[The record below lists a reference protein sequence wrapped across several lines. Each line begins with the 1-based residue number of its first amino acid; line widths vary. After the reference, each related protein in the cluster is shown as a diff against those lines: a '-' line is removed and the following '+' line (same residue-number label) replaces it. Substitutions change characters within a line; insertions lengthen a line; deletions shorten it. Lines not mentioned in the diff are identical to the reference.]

1 MSVVR
6 SGEPLAPVLAA
17 APAADGEFV
26 EITDADVD
34 QVVELWRECGLTR
47 PWNDPHLD
55 IADARA
61 GAGSTVLVARV
72 DGRVAASA
80 MAGYDGHRGWLY
92 YVAVE
97 PGLQGTGLGRAA
109 VVAAE
114 AWLVAHG
121 ARKIQLM
128 VRTTNTAVLSFYER
142 LGYADQECS
151 VLGRWVEPN

>member
-1 MSVVR
+1 MSAVR
-6 SGEPLAPVLAA
+6 SGEPLSPVLAA
-17 APAADGEFV
+17 APVADGEFV

-61 GAGSTVLVARV
+61 GDGSTVLVARV

-92 YVAVE
+92 YVAVA
-97 PGLQGTGLGRAA
+97 PGLQGSGLGRAA

-114 AWLVAHG
+114 AWLVARG

-128 VRTTNTAVLSFYER
+128 VRTTNTDVLGFYER
-142 LGYADQECS
+142 LGYADQETS

>member
-1 MSVVR
+1 MTAQA
-6 SGEPLAPVLAA
+6 SGEQLAPVLAA

-34 QVVELWRECGLTR
+34 QVVELWRACGLIR

-61 GAGSTVLVARV
+61 GDTSTILVARA

-80 MAGYDGHRGWLY
+80 MAGHDGHRGWLY
-92 YVAVE
+92 YVAVA
-97 PGLQGTGLGRAA
+97 PGLQSTGLGRAA

-114 AWLVAHG
+114 AWLVARG

-128 VRTTNTAVLSFYER
+128 VRTTNTDVLGFYAR
-142 LGYADQECS
+142 LGYADQECT
-151 VLGRWVEPN
+151 VLGRWVESD

>member
-1 MSVVR
+1 MTAFP
-6 SGEPLAPVLAA
+6 SGEQLAPVLAA

-34 QVVELWRECGLTR
+34 QVVELWRACGLTR

-61 GAGSTVLVARV
+61 GDTSTVLVARA
-72 DGRVAASA
+72 DGRVTASA

-92 YVAVE
+92 YVAVA
-97 PGLQGTGLGRAA
+97 PGLRSTGLGRAA

-114 AWLVAHG
+114 AWLVARG

-128 VRTTNTAVLSFYER
+128 VRTTNTDVLGFYGR
-142 LGYADQECS
+142 LGYTDQECT
-151 VLGRWVEPN
+151 VLGRWVESD